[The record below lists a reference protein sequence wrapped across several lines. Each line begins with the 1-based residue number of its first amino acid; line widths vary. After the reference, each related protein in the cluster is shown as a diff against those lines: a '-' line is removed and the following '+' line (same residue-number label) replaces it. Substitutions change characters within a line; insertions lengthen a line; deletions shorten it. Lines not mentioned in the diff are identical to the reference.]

1 MKTAA
6 LIIIG
11 NEILTG
17 KFADENSPYLI
28 RRLRELGVAVQ
39 RVAVVPDVAAV
50 IADEVRRAS
59 AAHDLV
65 FTTGGVGPT
74 HDDIT
79 MESIAAAFDTV
90 VEERPELVEVLRK
103 KLTSPVNAAALRMA
117 LVPRGSEFWWDGGL
131 IFPLVVKGNV
141 HILPGVPSILKLKFE
156 AVAERFK
163 GHDAFHQARVVTR
176 EREIAIAARLEQ
188 ALGRWPSIEIGSYPR
203 YDEGPMHVIVT
214 LEGAVREDVEAAARW
229 LDSVL
234 EPLDV
239 L

>member
-17 KFADENSPYLI
+17 KFADENTPYLI

-39 RVAVVPDVAAV
+39 RVSVVPDVLDV

-79 MESIAAAFDTV
+79 MGAIAAAFDT
-90 VEERPELVEVLRK
+90 ECEAREELVAVLRE
-103 KLTSPVNAAALRMA
+103 KLTAPVNSAALRMA
-117 LVPRGSEFWWDGGL
+117 SVPKGAEFWWDGGL

-156 AVAERFK
+156 AVADRFRAESSL
-163 GHDAFHQARVVTR
+163 HAARVVTR

-188 ALGRWPSIEIGSYPR
+188 ALERWSSIEIGSYPR
-203 YDEGPMHVIVT
+203 YDEGPMHVIIT
-214 LEGAVREDVEAAARW
+214 IEGHEAADVEAAARW
-229 LDSVL
+229 LEGVL